1 MPGPAPPLTIEQA
14 EDRIRDQCF
23 TPSGTGRVGLEAEW
37 HVFDL
42 ADSQRIVP
50 IDTIEGAIAG
60 LGSLP
65 GGSRVTFEPGGQL
78 ELSSP
83 PAGGVDAACDA
94 LAADHDA
101 VAEALGAHGLVL
113 AAVGFDP
120 IRPPVRQLRRPR
132 YDAMEA
138 FFDGDG
144 PAGRRMM
151 CRTAALQVNV
161 DTGADGVDAERRW
174 RLAHLVGPALSAA
187 FATSPVAEGS
197 PSGWVSTRLAT
208 WLAIDP
214 SRTAA
219 VQGDRDAFI
228 AYALDANVMLVRHD
242 DLFTPMPQ
250 RLSFLEWIRAGHPFG
265 PATADDLDYHLTT
278 LFPPV
283 RPRRW
288 MELRYL
294 DALPDPWWRVAAA
307 VVTALL
313 DDREAG
319 DDAAGAC
326 APVADRWCEAAR
338 HGLADPAIQLASLRS
353 ITAARR
359 AFSRVGVSDRI
370 AGACDTFLDRYL
382 ARGRTVGDDLLY
394 AWRAGRPLVPT
405 PDYEEDRWT

>member
-1 MPGPAPPLTIEQA
+1 VPGPAPPLTIEQA
-14 EDRIRDQCF
+14 QDRIRHQCF
-23 TPSGTGRVGLEAEW
+23 SDTSTGAIGLEAEW
-37 HVFDL
+37 HVYDQ
-42 ADSQRIVP
+42 ADTTRVVP
-50 IDTIEGAIAG
+50 IEEVETVIARVG
-60 LGSLP
+60 QLP

-83 PAGGVDAACDA
+83 PAPGVDVACDV
-94 LAADHDA
+94 LAADHRA
-101 VAEALGAHGLVL
+101 VAGALAEVGLLLV
-113 AAVGFDP
+113 AAGFDP
-120 IRPPVRQLRRPR
+120 VRPPVRQLRRPR

-161 DTGADGVDAERRW
+161 DAGSEADAERRW
-174 RLAHLVGPALSAA
+174 RLAHLIGPALSAA
-187 FATSPVAEGS
+187 FATSPVAEGA

-242 DLFTPMPQ
+242 DLFEPMPH
-250 RLSFLEWIRAGHPFG
+250 RLSFSDWIRAGHPFG

-313 DDREAG
+313 DDR
-319 DDAAGAC
+319 AAGHEAEAAC

-338 HGLADPAIQLASLRS
+338 LGLADPAIQLAALRS
-353 ITAARR
+353 VTAARA
-359 AFSRVGVSDRI
+359 AFTRLGISDRL
-370 AGACDTFLDRYL
+370 GRACDTFLDRYL

-394 AWRAGRPLVPT
+394 AWRAGRPLVPP
-405 PDYEEDRWT
+405 PDYSEDRWT